1 MIKSDRTG
9 YLEARCQPSKLE
21 RVNIK
26 ASTRDAGTTLY
37 FLFLLFE
44 EFQFAVFRVLILSV
58 LPNQVFNCFKIYV
71 TITCVC

>member
-9 YLEARCQPSKLE
+9 YLEARRQPSNLG

-26 ASTRDAGTTLY
+26 ASTCDAGTTL
-37 FLFLLFE
+37 LSVSIILE

-58 LPNQVFNCFKIYV
+58 LPNQMFNCFNIYV
-71 TITCVC
+71 TVTCVC